1 MLPFVLSEVEGQAKA
16 ALCACQ
22 RFDPIYCIRSAA
34 LCLLSDLAAY
44 HCRAWYNRPMI
55 PQHPDETL
63 GQRIAK
69 LRARRSWT
77 QERLAEQLAAS
88 RVAVS
93 HFEMGLALPSERTIV
108 LLAGLFKL
116 EPHELIA
123 GTGYPAAKAER
134 LPSVACRYTEVEF
147 QLALL
152 RRDLE
157 WATRLGGSVQQQ
169 IIEASRAKI
178 ATLLANAYDEDERII
193 LREAEVWIRHME
205 Q

>member
-1 MLPFVLSEVEGQAKA
+1 
-16 ALCACQ
+16 
-22 RFDPIYCIRSAA
+22 
-34 LCLLSDLAAY
+34 
-44 HCRAWYNRPMI
+44 MI

-63 GQRIAK
+63 GQRIAR

-123 GTGYPAAKAER
+123 GTGYPIAKAER
-134 LPSVACRYTEVEF
+134 LPPVACRYTEVEF

-152 RRDLE
+152 QRDLD
-157 WATRLGGSVQQQ
+157 WAGRLDQAARNEIADAWRTKLQALAEQ
-169 IIEASRAKI
+169 AYEAGERA
-178 ATLLANAYDEDERII
+178 LLEKA
-193 LREAEVWIRHME
+193 REQLLSIFKL
-205 Q
+205 

>member
-1 MLPFVLSEVEGQAKA
+1 
-16 ALCACQ
+16 
-22 RFDPIYCIRSAA
+22 
-34 LCLLSDLAAY
+34 
-44 HCRAWYNRPMI
+44 MI

-63 GQRIAK
+63 GQRIAR

-123 GTGYPAAKAER
+123 GTNYPTAKAER
-134 LPSVACRYTEVEF
+134 LPPVVCRYTEVEF

-152 RRDLE
+152 RRDME
-157 WATRLGGSVQQQ
+157 WATRLGGSMQQR
-169 IIEASRAKI
+169 IIEESRAKI
-178 ATLLANAYDEDERII
+178 AALLDNAYDEGERAI
-193 LREAEVWIRHME
+193 LREAETWILNVT
-205 Q
+205 QL

>member
-1 MLPFVLSEVEGQAKA
+1 
-16 ALCACQ
+16 
-22 RFDPIYCIRSAA
+22 
-34 LCLLSDLAAY
+34 
-44 HCRAWYNRPMI
+44 MI
-55 PQHPDETL
+55 PQRLHETL
-63 GQRIAK
+63 GQRIAR

-123 GTGYPAAKAER
+123 GTGYPIAKAER

-152 RRDLE
+152 QRDLE
-157 WATRLGGSVQQQ
+157 WAGRLDL
-169 IIEASRAKI
+169 ASRKDMVEAWSEKLE
-178 ATLLANAYDEDERII
+178 ALDEQAYDEGARALLEQA
-193 LREAEVWIRHME
+193 REWIRRME
-205 Q
+205 K

>member
-1 MLPFVLSEVEGQAKA
+1 
-16 ALCACQ
+16 
-22 RFDPIYCIRSAA
+22 
-34 LCLLSDLAAY
+34 
-44 HCRAWYNRPMI
+44 MI
-55 PQHPDETL
+55 PQHLDETL
-63 GQRIAK
+63 GQRIAR

-123 GTGYPAAKAER
+123 GTGYPIAKAER

-152 RRDLE
+152 QRDLE
-157 WATRLGGSVQQQ
+157 WAGRLDQSARSD
-169 IIEASRAKI
+169 ITEAWRVKLA
-178 ATLLANAYDEDERII
+178 ALAEQAYDVDERTLLEKA
-193 LREAEVWIRHME
+193 RE
-205 Q
+205 QLLSTFKL

>member
-1 MLPFVLSEVEGQAKA
+1 
-16 ALCACQ
+16 
-22 RFDPIYCIRSAA
+22 
-34 LCLLSDLAAY
+34 
-44 HCRAWYNRPMI
+44 MI

-63 GQRIAK
+63 GQRIAR

-77 QERLAEQLAAS
+77 QERLAELLAAS

-123 GTGYPAAKAER
+123 GTSYPAAKAER
-134 LPSVACRYTEVEF
+134 LPPMACCYTEVEF

-152 RRDLE
+152 RRDME
-157 WATRLGGSVQQQ
+157 WAMHLGGIVQQQ
-169 IIEASRAKI
+169 VLEESRAKI
-178 ATLLANAYDEDERII
+178 AALLDNTYDEDERAT
-193 LREAEVWIRHME
+193 LREAEAWIRRVE
-205 Q
+205 K

>member
-1 MLPFVLSEVEGQAKA
+1 
-16 ALCACQ
+16 
-22 RFDPIYCIRSAA
+22 
-34 LCLLSDLAAY
+34 
-44 HCRAWYNRPMI
+44 MI
-55 PQHPDETL
+55 SQYPNETL
-63 GQRIAK
+63 GQRIAR

-134 LPSVACRYTEVEF
+134 LPAVACRYTEVEF

-157 WATRLGGSVQQQ
+157 WAERMDQSTRREMA
-169 IIEASRAKI
+169 EAWRVKLEALSEE
-178 ATLLANAYDEDERII
+178 AYDEGERTMLGEAKERI
-193 LREAEVWIRHME
+193 RRME
-205 Q
+205 K

>member
-1 MLPFVLSEVEGQAKA
+1 
-16 ALCACQ
+16 
-22 RFDPIYCIRSAA
+22 
-34 LCLLSDLAAY
+34 
-44 HCRAWYNRPMI
+44 MI

-63 GQRIAK
+63 GQRIAR

-77 QERLAEQLAAS
+77 QEELAERLAAS

-123 GTGYPAAKAER
+123 GTSYPAAKAER
-134 LPSVACRYTEVEF
+134 LPPVACRYTEVEL

-157 WATRLGGSVQQQ
+157 WATRLGGNVQQQ
-169 IIEASRAKI
+169 IVEESRAKI
-178 ATLLANAYDEDERII
+178 AALLDNAYDEDERAM
-193 LREAEVWIRHME
+193 LSEAEEWMRRME
-205 Q
+205 K